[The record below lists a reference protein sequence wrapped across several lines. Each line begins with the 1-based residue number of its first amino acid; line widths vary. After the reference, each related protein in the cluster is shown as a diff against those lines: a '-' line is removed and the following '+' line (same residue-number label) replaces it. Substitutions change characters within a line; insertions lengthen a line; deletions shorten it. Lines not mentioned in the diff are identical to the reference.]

1 MKKTLLLVLGVAL
14 PIMAIGAIV
23 FRRKKLNP
31 KDKLVAFM
39 GDSYTAGYGWGW
51 QSQLAKTYEFNEKN
65 LAVGGVRTA
74 YMLQQTIKYLDTNK
88 PYLYFIYGGAND
100 AYSLVTN
107 KEAFNNVQ
115 AMVDT
120 CNKRGVQAIVI
131 SGYNAEKVQVGNPNA
146 KTTIYVK
153 TQQEMW
159 NLGKKYFELQ
169 KMLSGIKDAIVV
181 PIWSDC
187 GYNDAPD
194 GLHLTAAAQKR
205 FAAYVGNYLFNK

>member
-1 MKKTLLLVLGVAL
+1 MGVAI
-14 PIMAIGAIV
+14 PIVVVGAMV
-23 FRRKKLNP
+23 FRRKKFNP
-31 KDKLVAFM
+31 EGKLIAFM

-51 QSQLAKTYEFNEKN
+51 QSVLAKKYNFTEKN

-74 YMLQQTIKYLDTNK
+74 YMLTETIKYLDTAK
-88 PYLYFIYGGAND
+88 PYLFFIYGGAND

-107 KEAFNNVQ
+107 QQAFNNIQ

-120 CNKRGVQAIVI
+120 CNKRGVKPIVI

-153 TQQEMW
+153 TQKEMW
-159 NLGKKYFELQ
+159 EFGKKYFELQ
-169 KMLSGIKDAIVV
+169 KMLSKIKGATIV
-181 PIWSDC
+181 PIWNDC
-187 GYNDAPD
+187 GYSDAPD

-205 FAAYVGNYLFNK
+205 FADYVGNYLFGQ